1 MLVHYYIGSSSCTI
15 CSEFKNMSNTSC
27 STTWWFPFF
36 KVSWVAFASI
46 DLVLIFV
53 GFFSMTGFGDFS
65 ISMPGPEMRKVKMSP
80 GNRLLP
86 IVCRNTSEPNS
97 TQVSYRR
104 LIHPTHDHD
113 HDSEFVRESWQLH
126 VFGANFVCLN
136 CLNFVPLG
144 LPKES
149 KPFGNENHWRCC
161 AWLYLHFTTH
171 IEGYLDII
179 KLSSNLYA

>member
-1 MLVHYYIGSSSCTI
+1 
-15 CSEFKNMSNTSC
+15 MSNTSC

-65 ISMPGPEMRKVKMSP
+65 ISMPGPEIRKVKMSP
-80 GNRLLP
+80 GSRLLP

-97 TQVSYRR
+97 IQ
-104 LIHPTHDHD
+104 
-113 HDSEFVRESWQLH
+113 EFTGIIQASNTSNTGSWLRICHRILTWLH

-136 CLNFVPLG
+136 CLNVVPLG

-149 KPFGNENHWRCC
+149 EPFGNENHWRCC

-179 KLSSNLYA
+179 KPSSNFYA